1 MNYNKKNIIFFSII
15 VVLCLCISGAVYIYV
30 GSGSK
35 EIKTAKKFIE
45 NINNHNLVDIG
56 GDEKLEF
63 KSTTKSDSAGG
74 KEYYSIESKNFG
86 IDIDGDYNVIGFS
99 NNMSKSGDVNISEDK
114 AIQLGEE
121 YLKYLYKGDY
131 EFKEFV
137 KETSE
142 MNSPYYTIIFTKIYN
157 GYPFYNDK
165 IMIGID
171 KTNGKV
177 DSYANSTFQGKPEK
191 IKIKKSEEDAIKV
204 AMDSFSKMN
213 SDGIVLDGTYKA
225 FCDNK
230 ESKETELC
238 YIITIEGKDLEA
250 NEVKMK
256 YFVSTETGELI
267 NFSKDK
273 ITETVLN

>member
-1 MNYNKKNIIFFSII
+1 MNHNKKNIIFFSII
-15 VVLCLCISGAVYIYV
+15 VALCLCVSVVVYMHI
-30 GSGSK
+30 GSGTK
-35 EIKTAKKFIE
+35 EIKAARKFIE
-45 NINNHNLVDIG
+45 NMHDYNLVDI
-56 GDEKLEF
+56 DEDDKVNF
-63 KSTTKSDSAGG
+63 KSITKSDSLGD
-74 KEYYSIESKNFG
+74 KEYYSIETKSFR
-86 IDIDGDYNVIGFS
+86 IDVDSDYNVIGFS
-99 NNMSKSGDVNISEDK
+99 NNTSKTGEIEISEDK
-114 AIQLGEE
+114 AMELGEQ
-121 YLKYLYKGDY
+121 YLKYLYKGDC
-131 EFKEFV
+131 EFQEFI

-142 MNSPYYTIIFTKIYN
+142 TNNPYYTLIFTKIYD

-238 YIITIEGKDLEA
+238 YIITIEGKDLEE
-250 NEVKMK
+250 NEIKMK